1 MTPFPVWWTHDGAD
15 DGRDGSIRGVTG
27 PARPVA
33 ESVSSASWWR
43 CATAPGAELLLQR
56 ATALAGRGGSAELF
70 CVHVVRA
77 DGSSGGSSSEL
88 VELRRLTAAAGTGLH
103 TVLGEDVPEALLQ
116 FARDVGATQLV
127 LGVDPRGALR
137 PFRSGRVGPVVSTAA
152 ALDVHLVPVPAL
164 DHSRSA
170 GRRRGPLSPRRRL
183 LGWLA
188 AVALP
193 LIASVIGMAAGDL
206 IGPTSAALVFMLAVV
221 GVALIGGLGAAVLA
235 AVGATVLLNYFFT
248 PPLHSFAVV
257 EPQHL
262 LALVLLLFAA
272 VLVALV
278 VHDAA
283 RRGQQ
288 AVRARA
294 EAALLTDFAVT
305 VMTEPDPLRLLLEK
319 VREAFAATS
328 VALLERDRDGWRR
341 VAAAGSNPV
350 GDARAGGG
358 RRRRRRR
365 PAPRPVRPGPD
376 RRRTAR
382 PARGGRSGAARAA
395 GPAAGRRGGRGED
408 AGPRPPSCAAPCS
421 PRSAT
426 TCAPH

>member
-1 MTPFPVWWTHDGAD
+1 MEPVTGATAALRGDGAGPTRSGD
-15 DGRDGSIRGVTG
+15 RVERIVVALRDG
-27 PARPVA
+27 
-33 ESVSSASWWR
+33 
-43 CATAPGAELLLQR
+43 PGAELLLQR
-56 ATALAGRGGSAELF
+56 ARALAGRGGSAELF

-137 PFRSGRVGPVVSTAA
+137 PFRSGRVGSVVSTAA

-193 LIASVIGMAAGDL
+193 PIASVIGVAAGDL

-341 VAAAGSNPV
+341 VAAAGSNPIAAPERAEV
-350 GDARAGGG
+350 DVAVDADLHLVLSGRVLTAAERHVLRGVAGQALLALRAQ
-358 RRRRRRR
+358 RL
-365 PAPRPVRPGPD
+365 
-376 RRRTAR
+376 
-382 PARGGRSGAARAA
+382 AAEAVEA
-395 GPAAGRRGGRGED
+395 N